1 MKKTTLISGV
11 LGSLRTYATT
21 LILASSLLATGVA
34 QSAPRNPDQTP
45 NTPAAVTTGATT
57 APATKADTVK
67 FDGAPVYRAAFEALR
82 DMHKDLQD
90 PVKRA
95 KFVADWE
102 KRHDADK
109 VFETEVATDK
119 AIYEMMWSLGQRF
132 DYYNPPAAAQEE
144 RDQTQASMAG
154 IGATLLQRNL
164 SKAIRAL
171 GKDPKKEDVIP
182 LFNLADERPMIV
194 AEEPENNT
202 PAGKGGLK
210 KGDRIVAVDGSP
222 VNGKTLDAVVG
233 TIRGTPGT
241 SVKLSIIRS
250 TDVADIKLDISLV
263 REKFIV
269 HSVKAHDIGGGVTL
283 IKFDHFMSQYGTEEM
298 FNALTEAAKGKA
310 IILDLRGNPGGEL
323 GQAINI
329 SAMFLDKGGIV
340 QLIQR
345 NDDDMVT
352 ITHSVTPTNYQGRI
366 QVSGGSDTT
375 KIGKRLARIVPKD
388 MPIVV
393 LVDGGSASAS
403 EILSGTLQA
412 NGRALIIGQP
422 TVGKGVGQTVVP
434 LPGGRN
440 MHVTSFEF
448 RPASLKMDWIG
459 IVPDIEVVQAEDA
472 SPLEDPSTDTQLNRA
487 KLEIIAA
494 LAGKPAAARPAAEIA
509 ARKAELQKTKED
521 NFAKQL
527 EARRKALAEPIADA
541 DPAAAVEK
549 ADQAEGETKK

>member
-11 LGSLRTYATT
+11 LGTLRSYATT
-21 LILASSLLATGVA
+21 LILASSLLATGIA
-34 QSAPRNPDQTP
+34 HSAPTNSTAPAAA
-45 NTPAAVTTGATT
+45 PAAVTTS
-57 APATKADTVK
+57 ATKPVDVK

-82 DMHKDLQD
+82 DNHKDLQD

-102 KRHDADK
+102 KRHDNDA
-109 VFETEVATDK
+109 VFTSERGTDK

-154 IGATLLQRNL
+154 IGATLLQKNL

-171 GKDPKKEDVIP
+171 GKEPKQEDVVP

-194 AEEPENNT
+194 AEDPESNT

-210 KGDRIVAVDGSP
+210 KGDRIVAVDGAP

-241 SVKLSIIRS
+241 SVTLSIIRS
-250 TDVADIKLDISLV
+250 SDVADIKLDIKLV

-269 HSVKAHDIGGGVTL
+269 HAVKAHDIGGGVTL

-329 SAMFLDKGGIV
+329 SAMFLDSGPIV

-352 ITHSVTPTNYQGRI
+352 ITHSVSPTKYTGRV
-366 QVSGGSDTT
+366 QVTGGSDSTR
-375 KIGKRLARIVPKD
+375 IGKRLDRIVPKN

-422 TVGKGVGQTVVP
+422 TVGKGVGQTVIP

-459 IVPDIEVVQAEDA
+459 IVPDIEVVQPEDA
-472 SPLEDPSTDTQLNRA
+472 NPMEDPSTDAQLNRA

-494 LAGKPAAARPAAEIA
+494 LAGKPAPARPASEIA
-509 ARKAELQKTKED
+509 TRKAELQKTKED

-527 EARRKALAEPIADA
+527 EARRKAIAEPLV

-549 ADQAEGETKK
+549 ADEAETKK